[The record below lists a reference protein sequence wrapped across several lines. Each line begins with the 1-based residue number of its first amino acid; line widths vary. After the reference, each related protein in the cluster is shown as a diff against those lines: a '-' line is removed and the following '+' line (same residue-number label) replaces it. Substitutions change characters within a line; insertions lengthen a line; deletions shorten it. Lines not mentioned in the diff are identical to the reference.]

1 MAVVDLR
8 YARALAAVI
17 SEQKLDLIA
26 AHGQL
31 NNFANLL
38 EESADL
44 REVLADPSIPEPQKL
59 KVLDAL
65 GSRLG
70 LSRPVRNFIAIVIH
84 HQRLHELR
92 DMIAAYRNIA
102 DEDSGIA
109 EVEITTARPLDDGN
123 RRLLEQQVAKLA
135 GGAGV
140 SGSAPR
146 VQATYREDPS
156 LLGGA
161 VVKLGST
168 VYDGSVRGQ
177 LEQLRQRLATAGA

>member
-17 SEQKLDLIA
+17 ADQQLDLVA
-26 AHGQL
+26 AQGQL
-31 NNFANLL
+31 ENFANLL
-38 EESADL
+38 EESAEL
-44 REVLADPSIPEPQKL
+44 REVLQNPSIPEAQKL

-65 GSRLG
+65 APRLG
-70 LSRPVRNFIAIVIH
+70 LSRPIRNFIAVLTH

-92 DMIAAYRNIA
+92 DMITAYASIA

-109 EVEITTARPLDDGN
+109 EVEITTARPLDPDN
-123 RRLLEQQVAKLA
+123 RRLLEQQVARLA
-135 GGAGV
+135 GE
-140 SGSAPR
+140 PR
-146 VQATYREDPS
+146 IQATYREDPS

-177 LEQLRQRLATAGA
+177 LEQMRQRLATAGA

>member
-17 SEQKLDLIA
+17 TDQQLDLIA
-26 AHGQL
+26 AQGQL
-31 NNFANLL
+31 ENFANLL
-38 EESADL
+38 EESAEL
-44 REVLADPSIPEPQKL
+44 REVLQNPSIPEAQKL

-65 GSRLG
+65 AQRLG
-70 LSRPVRNFIAIVIH
+70 LSRPIRNFIAMVTH

-92 DMIAAYRNIA
+92 DMISAYANIA

-109 EVEITTARPLDDGN
+109 EVEITTARPLDPGN
-123 RRLLEQQVAKLA
+123 RRLLEQQVARLA
-135 GGAGV
+135 GE
-140 SGSAPR
+140 PR
-146 VQATYREDPS
+146 IQATYREDPS

-177 LEQLRQRLATAGA
+177 LQQMRQRLATAGA